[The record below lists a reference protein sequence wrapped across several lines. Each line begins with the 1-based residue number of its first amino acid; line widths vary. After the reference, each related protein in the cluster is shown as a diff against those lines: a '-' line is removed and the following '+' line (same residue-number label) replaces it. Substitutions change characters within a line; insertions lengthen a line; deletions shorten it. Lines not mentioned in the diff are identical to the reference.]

1 MYYENYKKLRDEK
14 GLKDS
19 VIAKNTGIDPSTFSH
34 WSKGLYTP
42 KKDKLSKIAEFLEV
56 PYDNLVAEKCEVA
69 TKKNFFQR
77 LFSK

>member
-14 GLKDS
+14 GLRDS
-19 VIAKNTGIDPSTFSH
+19 DIAKNTGIDPSTFSH

-56 PYDNLVAEKCEVA
+56 PLDNLCAEHLEA
-69 TKKNFFQR
+69 TVKKNFFQR
-77 LFSK
+77 LFQK